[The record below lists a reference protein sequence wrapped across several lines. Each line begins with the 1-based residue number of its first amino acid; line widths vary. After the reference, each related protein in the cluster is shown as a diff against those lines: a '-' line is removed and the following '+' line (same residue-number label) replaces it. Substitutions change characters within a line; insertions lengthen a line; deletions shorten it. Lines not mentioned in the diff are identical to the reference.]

1 MGGWSVT
8 CYFYRYYL
16 QRQGVLVSPWLENI
30 AFHLRPIWLQ
40 TLVMIESESCQ
51 TSFPSFFSPPSEVA
65 VLLNWNLSRR
75 PFLGHRR
82 ASGRVRSAPLHRIRF
97 GTCFFCLPQ
106 TVFYLG
112 KPIES
117 SFQLFLANSFKL
129 FSANR
134 FNLFSAVPYFYSE
147 INGWSKDWVKRW
159 ARLWTSQPLVG
170 NNFSPI
176 PLKILFHIKKESDS
190 LRPVGPK
197 LTKHLNL
204 FDSQLSQYCKSCSTF
219 SSEASRSR
227 PSATVTISGTPCLC
241 TRPEL
246 CRSAVP
252 RDRSFKTFNCLWN
265 SLLEWLPNDRQGLEL
280 RLNLN
285 SAAWR
290 PWPMGCKGAICSDTK
305 RMAKPFQA
313 KFLTH
318 LL

>member
-1 MGGWSVT
+1 MLL
-8 CYFYRYYL
+8 L
-16 QRQGVLVSPWLENI
+16 QRLFTKAGCAGFCMAWEHRISFATDLAANFSYDRVRIMPDIVSKLFLATI
-30 AFHLRPIWLQ
+30 GSGCAVKL
-40 TLVMIESESCQ
+40 ESEQ
-51 TSFPSFFSPPSEVA
+51 TPFS
-65 VLLNWNLSRR
+65 
-75 PFLGHRR
+75 R

-219 SSEASRSR
+219 SSEASRSL
-227 PSATVTISGTPCLC
+227 PSATATISGTPCLC

-265 SLLEWLPNDRQGLEL
+265 SLLEWLPNDRQPQGLEL

-313 KFLTH
+313 KFLTQ